1 MNYSVRTQKERV
13 MINVNIVSELV
24 SPYSEGLSDGNRK
37 RLDQQR
43 EFEGGRNVEERSIGR

>member
-1 MNYSVRTQKERV
+1 

-24 SPYSEGLSDGNRK
+24 SPYSEGLSDDNRK

-43 EFEGGRNVEERSIGR
+43 EFEGGRNVEERSICR